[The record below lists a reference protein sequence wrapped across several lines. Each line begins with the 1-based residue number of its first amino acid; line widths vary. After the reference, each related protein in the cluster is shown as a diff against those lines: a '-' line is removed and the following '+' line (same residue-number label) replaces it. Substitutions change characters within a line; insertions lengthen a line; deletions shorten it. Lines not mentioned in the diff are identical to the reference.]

1 MSELTYS
8 IIGAGNVAH
17 YFGTMLFRSGAKCKS
32 ICARNIDKAKEL
44 ASIIKADNV
53 SDISSVSDDVDL
65 IIIAVS
71 DDAIIEVSQNISLSK
86 SILVHTSGNMPLSV
100 LQKCADSCG
109 VLYPLQSI
117 RSSNFEKNENVPLL
131 IEATNEK
138 VQKKIIEFASLISQE
153 YHIITSEQRKKI
165 HLVAVLLNN
174 FVNHLGV
181 LSEDILNKHDLKLD
195 LLLPLLDKTI
205 EQIKSGQAFKSQTG
219 PAIRGDQMTMDD
231 HIGQLNIHER
241 ALYKALS
248 ESINIRH
255 KKNDERKT

>member
-1 MSELTYS
+1 MSDLTYS

-17 YFGTMLFRSGAKCKS
+17 YFGSMLFRSGAKCKS

-65 IIIAVS
+65 IILAVS
-71 DDAIIEVSQNISLSK
+71 DDAIIEVTQNISLIK

-100 LQKCADSCG
+100 LESSAVSCG
-109 VLYPLQSI
+109 VLYPLQTLT
-117 RSSNFEKNENVPLL
+117 SSNFDKDKDVPLL
-131 IEATNEK
+131 LEANSEK
-138 VQKKIIEFASLISQE
+138 GLNKIIGFVNQISDQ
-153 YHIITSEQRKKI
+153 YHIISSEQRKKI

-195 LLLPLLDKTI
+195 ILLPLLDKTI
-205 EQIKSGQAFKSQTG
+205 EQVKTGQAFKSQTG
-219 PAIRGDQMTMDD
+219 PAIRGDKRTMDD
-231 HIGQLNIHER
+231 HIGQLNIHDR
-241 ALYKALS
+241 AMYKALS

-255 KKNDERKT
+255 KKK